1 MPVANIISGST
12 ELRFCS
18 AAAAGLKYLL
28 ASQPENGIDG
38 KERGSRKNRS
48 IHSVSREEAAVA
60 LKLFEYSLFRLVK
73 AIIADYSV

>member
-38 KERGSRKNRS
+38 KEGEVVKIDQFILSRGKRRQ
-48 IHSVSREEAAVA
+48 
-60 LKLFEYSLFRLVK
+60 LL
-73 AIIADYSV
+73 